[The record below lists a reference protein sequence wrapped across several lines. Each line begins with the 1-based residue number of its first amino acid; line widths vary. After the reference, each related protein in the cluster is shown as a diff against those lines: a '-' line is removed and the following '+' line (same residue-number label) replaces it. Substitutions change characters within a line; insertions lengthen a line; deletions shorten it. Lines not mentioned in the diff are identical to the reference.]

1 MTTSIRT
8 KLLGSFLLVA
18 TLMLVLGIVAITR
31 LGAVE
36 DAAGGVDAAQAERI
50 HDAVASGRTWTIVL
64 VVVGALVAVG
74 LALLLGRQVAGGLRQ
89 LVSAARGI
97 AGGDVEQQVKVSSR
111 DEIGQTA
118 EAFGAM
124 IAYLEE
130 MAQAARRIAAGDLT
144 VEVKPKSDRDALGT
158 AFAAMSTELHEALG
172 DSSCLDAL
180 LQRMDS
186 MSSHC
191 MIDLESA
198 LTAARD
204 GDLTLEV
211 TPVTSPISAADGA
224 ELGRLAEI
232 FNTMLGRA
240 KGSIDAYNAMRGNV
254 AELLREISRETQAVA
269 AASQQMATTS
279 EESGR
284 AVTEIATAVG
294 EVAAGAERQVRT
306 VSEARELSEEVVL
319 ATRSSSEEAAETARA
334 AAAARQVAEDGA
346 DAIAR
351 ATEGMR
357 ALEQMSD
364 GVSEAMRSLGAK
376 SDEIGGIVGT
386 ITGIAE
392 QTNLLA
398 LNAAIEAARAGEQGR
413 GFAVVAEEVRKLA
426 EESQQAAASIAGL
439 VGEIQAETVSAVG
452 RVESGSGEIER
463 GVTTVDEARES
474 FVRIGGSVEDM
485 NGRVE
490 RIAAAIAQIAERTAT
505 MGSNM
510 NDVAIVAEQSS
521 ASSEQVSASTQQT
534 SASTQEIAA
543 SAQQLANTAEQLE
556 LLVSRF
562 TLEPA

>member
-18 TLMLVLGIVAITR
+18 TVMLVLGVVAISR
-31 LGAVE
+31 L
-36 DAAGGVDAAQAERI
+36 AAAEEAADGVSAAQAARI
-50 HDAVASGRTWTIVL
+50 HDVVAGGRMWTIVL
-64 VVVGALVAVG
+64 IAVGIVVAIG
-74 LALLLGRQVAGGLRQ
+74 LALLLGRQVAGGLRE
-89 LVSAARGI
+89 LVAAARGI
-97 AGGDVEQQVKVSSR
+97 SAGDVEQQVAVSSR

-118 EAFGAM
+118 DAFRAM

-130 MAQAARRIAAGDLT
+130 MAAAARRIAAGDLT
-144 VEVKPKSDRDALGT
+144 VEIEPKSDRDALGT
-158 AFAAMSTELHEALG
+158 AFAAMRDDLRGALG
-172 DSSCLDAL
+172 DRSCLDAL
-180 LQRMDS
+180 VQRMDS

-191 MIDLESA
+191 MIDLEAA

-204 GDLTLEV
+204 GDLTHEV

-224 ELGRLAEI
+224 EPGRLAEI
-232 FNTMLGRA
+232 FNQMLGRA
-240 KGSIDAYNAMRGNV
+240 KGSIDAYNAMRGRV
-254 AELLREISRETQAVA
+254 TELLRDISRETQAVA

-306 VSEARELSEEVVL
+306 VGAARELSEEVVV

-334 AAAARQVAEDGA
+334 AAQAREVAEEGA

-357 ALEQMSD
+357 ALERMSD
-364 GVSEAMRSLGAK
+364 GVSAAMRSLGAK

-426 EESQQAAASIAGL
+426 EESQQAAASISAL
-439 VGEIQAETVSAVG
+439 VGEIQSETGAAVA

-463 GVTTVDEARES
+463 GVSTVDAARAS
-474 FVRIGGSVEDM
+474 FVRIGSSVEDM

-505 MGSNM
+505 MGANM
-510 NDVAIVAEQSS
+510 SEVAAVAEQSS

-556 LLVSRF
+556 TLVSRF